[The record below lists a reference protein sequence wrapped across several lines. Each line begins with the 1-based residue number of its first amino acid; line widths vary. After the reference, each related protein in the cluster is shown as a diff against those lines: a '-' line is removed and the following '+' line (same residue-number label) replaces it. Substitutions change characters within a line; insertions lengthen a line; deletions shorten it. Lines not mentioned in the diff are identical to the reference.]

1 MKLPTLLTLSAALAL
16 TSCDKPQ
23 EVAKEA
29 PKPVETPKVEKKAE
43 TAVEPVGQNTDEIFK
58 KAANPVDV
66 GAFGSDQPVERAD
79 LPKRGVIVFGKQ
91 EVEHDPREHW
101 EQWNW
106 KSFKAKRGG
115 RYHVRLTYTMPFAST
130 QTQFRFGQQALK
142 NTLQASPEPTK
153 HYLGEIYVDQPGDYA
168 FALFAPASAAEK
180 KIEIHEL
187 ALIPAPEGPISV
199 QAADGSITLEAKTA
213 TTWSEAM
220 RYEPKPEKNCLG
232 FWTSEDDFA
241 EWEFEVTKPGKFNV
255 SVFYGCGSGN
265 NGSEVAVKS
274 GSTEWN
280 FTTADTGG
288 FQNWQEAKL
297 GLLEITKA
305 GKTFLA
311 VDPVTKVKSAV
322 LDVQRVVLTPLA
334 K

>member
-29 PKPVETPKVEKKAE
+29 PKPAEVPKVEKKAE
-43 TAVEPVGQNTDEIFK
+43 AAVEPIGQHTDEIFK

-106 KSFKAKRGG
+106 KSFKAKRWG
-115 RYHVRLTYTMPFAST
+115 RYQVRLTYSMPFANT

-142 NTLQASPEPTK
+142 NTLQAAPEPTK
-153 HYLGEIYVDQPGDYA
+153 HYLGEVYVEQPGDYV

-180 KIEIHEL
+180 KVEIHEL
-187 ALIPAPEGPISV
+187 ALIPAPEGPTI
-199 QAADGSITLEAKTA
+199 EA
-213 TTWSEAM
+213 
-220 RYEPKPEKNCLG
+220 N
-232 FWTSEDDFA
+232 
-241 EWEFEVTKPGKFNV
+241 
-255 SVFYGCGSGN
+255 SVFSIFKFMPFRT
-265 NGSEVAVKS
+265 VRV
-274 GSTEWN
+274 
-280 FTTADTGG
+280 F
-288 FQNWQEAKL
+288 L
-297 GLLEITKA
+297 PLL
-305 GKTFLA
+305 
-311 VDPVTKVKSAV
+311 
-322 LDVQRVVLTPLA
+322 
-334 K
+334 